1 MLRSKMLKNDG
12 VNQMELKHTV
22 VVEWNRVTMTLQKTQ
37 TELADLLKLEGVRL
51 ISVNATGNTYRKRR
65 TNKKAKPSVS

>member
-37 TELADLLKLEGVRL
+37 AELADLLKLEGVRL

-65 TNKKAKPSVS
+65 TTKK

>member
-1 MLRSKMLKNDG
+1 MLKNDG

-37 TELADLLKLEGVRL
+37 AELADLLKLEGVRL

-65 TNKKAKPSVS
+65 TNKK

>member
-1 MLRSKMLKNDG
+1 MLKNDG

>member
-1 MLRSKMLKNDG
+1 MLKNDG

-37 TELADLLKLEGVRL
+37 AELADLLKLDGVRL

-65 TNKKAKPSVS
+65 TNKK

>member
-1 MLRSKMLKNDG
+1 MIRSKMLKNDG

-37 TELADLLKLEGVRL
+37 AELADLLKLEGVLL
-51 ISVNATGNTYRKRR
+51 ISVNATGNSYRKRR
-65 TNKKAKPSVS
+65 TTKK

>member
-37 TELADLLKLEGVRL
+37 AELADLLKLEGVLL
-51 ISVNATGNTYRKRR
+51 ISVNATGNSYRKRR
-65 TNKKAKPSVS
+65 TTKK

>member
-1 MLRSKMLKNDG
+1 MPKMLKNDG

-37 TELADLLKLEGVRL
+37 AELADLLKLEGVRL
-51 ISVNATGNTYRKRR
+51 ISVNATGNSYRKRR
-65 TNKKAKPSVS
+65 TTKK

>member
-1 MLRSKMLKNDG
+1 MLKNDG

-37 TELADLLKLEGVRL
+37 AELADLLKLEGVRL
-51 ISVNATGNTYRKRR
+51 ISVNATGNSYRKRR
-65 TNKKAKPSVS
+65 TTKK

>member
-37 TELADLLKLEGVRL
+37 AELADLLKLEGVRL

-65 TNKKAKPSVS
+65 TNKK

>member
-1 MLRSKMLKNDG
+1 MLKNDG

-37 TELADLLKLEGVRL
+37 AELADLLKLDGVRL

-65 TNKKAKPSVS
+65 TTKK

>member
-1 MLRSKMLKNDG
+1 MLKNDG

-37 TELADLLKLEGVRL
+37 AELADLLKLEGVRL
-51 ISVNATGNTYRKRR
+51 ISVNATGNSYRKRKTTR
-65 TNKKAKPSVS
+65 KTKTSVK

>member
-1 MLRSKMLKNDG
+1 MLKNDG

-37 TELADLLKLEGVRL
+37 AELADLLKLEGVRL

-65 TNKKAKPSVS
+65 TTKNAKTSVN

>member
-1 MLRSKMLKNDG
+1 MLKNDG

-37 TELADLLKLEGVRL
+37 AELADLLKLEGVRL

-65 TNKKAKPSVS
+65 TTKM

>member
-1 MLRSKMLKNDG
+1 MLRSKMLRNDG

-37 TELADLLKLEGVRL
+37 AELADLLKLEGVRL

-65 TNKKAKPSVS
+65 TTKK

>member
-1 MLRSKMLKNDG
+1 MLKNDG

-37 TELADLLKLEGVRL
+37 AELADLLKLDGVRL
-51 ISVNATGNTYRKRR
+51 ISVNATGNTYRKRK
-65 TNKKAKPSVS
+65 TTKK

>member
-1 MLRSKMLKNDG
+1 MLKNDG

-37 TELADLLKLEGVRL
+37 AELADLLKLDGVRL
-51 ISVNATGNTYRKRR
+51 ISVNATGNSYRKRR
-65 TNKKAKPSVS
+65 TTKK

>member
-1 MLRSKMLKNDG
+1 MLKNDG

-22 VVEWNRVTMTLQKTQ
+22 VVEWNRVTMTLQKAQ
-37 TELADLLKLEGVRL
+37 AELADLLKLDGVRL

-65 TNKKAKPSVS
+65 TTKK

>member
-1 MLRSKMLKNDG
+1 MLKNDG

-37 TELADLLKLEGVRL
+37 AELADLLKLDGVRL
-51 ISVNATGNTYRKRR
+51 ISVNATGNSYRKRR
-65 TNKKAKPSVS
+65 TTKKAKPSVN